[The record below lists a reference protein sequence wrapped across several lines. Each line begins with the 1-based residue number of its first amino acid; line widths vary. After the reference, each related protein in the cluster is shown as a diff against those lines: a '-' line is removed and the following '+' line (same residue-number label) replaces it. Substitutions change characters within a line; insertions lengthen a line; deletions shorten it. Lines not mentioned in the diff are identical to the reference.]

1 MKSGKMAE
9 LDMGFKP
16 TKHQKHPEKRGKRG
30 ARSTE
35 RGAKP
40 STQPKPSAE
49 PRPSEG
55 AGADGRTGRPR
66 RGMGGSRSPR
76 PAARPPARGPLT
88 QRPSPPDM
96 TGALVNNESGRGVW
110 GSGTVVA
117 VVPAGVSPYFFCRRN
132 GIPQMF
138 RPETCAVPAPRYIVM
153 GDDGRLHA
161 PERVSWRTR

>member
-1 MKSGKMAE
+1 MKYGKMDE

-16 TKHQKHPEKRGKRG
+16 TKHQNHHEKRWNRG
-30 ARSTE
+30 ARSTK

-49 PRPSEG
+49 PRQRRG
-55 AGADGRTGRPR
+55 AGTDGRTWRQMG
-66 RGMGGSRSPR
+66 GMGGLRSPR

-96 TGALVNNESGRGVW
+96 TGCLVHNDSGRGVW
-110 GSGTVVA
+110 GFGTVVA

-138 RPETCAVPAPRYIVM
+138 RPETCSIPAPRYIVM